1 MKKNVANAVVALFI
15 VPMVLAPLFVA
26 PSAHAE
32 DFYIGANYGPRTDGH
47 IIVRESGVTMRR
59 DAVTHQRHIGIF
71 AGYVLSPQW
80 ALETGYDGVGGS
92 TDYRVYDGRLKLH
105 TQVAYLAARGTWK
118 LNDDWSLFG
127 KAGVAQGR
135 LEIDRDWT
143 GAGARAGTTVRK
155 NGAYLGAGAAYAV
168 ANNVSLQLELE
179 RTPKIKHEG
188 LTASTNKISLGARF
202 GF

>member
-1 MKKNVANAVVALFI
+1 MKKIVANAVVALFI
-15 VPMVLAPLFVA
+15 VPLFVA
-26 PSAHAE
+26 SSAHAE

-47 IIVRESGVTMRR
+47 VIVREGGVTMRR
-59 DAVTHQRHIGIF
+59 DAVTHQRHIGMF
-71 AGYVLSPQW
+71 AGYVLSPRC
-80 ALETGYDGVGGS
+80 ALEAGYDGVGGS
-92 TDYRVYDGRLKLH
+92 TDYRVNDGRLKLH

-118 LNDDWSLFG
+118 LSDDWSLFG

-143 GAGARAGTTVRK
+143 GAGVGAGTTVRK
-155 NGAYLGAGAAYAV
+155 NGAYLGVGAAYAV

-179 RTPKIKHEG
+179 RTPEIKHEG

-202 GF
+202 DF

>member
-1 MKKNVANAVVALFI
+1 MKKIVANAVVALFI
-15 VPMVLAPLFVA
+15 FPLFVSLFVA
-26 PSAHAE
+26 PSAHAD

-47 IIVRESGVTMRR
+47 VIVREDGVTMRR
-59 DAVTHQRHIGIF
+59 DAVTHQRHIGMF

-92 TDYRVYDGRLKLH
+92 TDYRVNDGRLKLH
-105 TQVAYLAARGTWK
+105 TQVAYLAARGTCK
-118 LNDDWSLFG
+118 LSDDWSLFG

-143 GAGARAGTTVRK
+143 GAGAGAGTTVRK